1 MPEAPVIDVAEAVKE
16 AINNASLSQ
25 TPTAERKAYPYFEL
39 PDLVGLVVLVAPNHA
54 LSDLIKRAG
63 TALTVV
69 VEVGVLKQVDVD
81 DNDAI
86 DPLFYYVSELAVLF
100 HGKPLAGYAATC
112 TKLEHNPIYDWEHM
126 KKYGQFTSVL
136 KLTFKVTG

>member
-1 MPEAPVIDVAEAVKE
+1 MPNAPVIDVAEAVKE

-54 LSDLIKRAG
+54 LSDLIKRGG
-63 TALTVV
+63 TAQTAVV
-69 VEVGVLKQVDVD
+69 MVGVMKQVVVD
-81 DNDAI
+81 DNAAI
-86 DPLFYYVSELAVLF
+86 DPLFYYVYQLAVLL
-100 HGKPLAGYAATC
+100 HGNKLDTYAATC
-112 TKLEHNPIYDWEHM
+112 TKVEYDPTYDWEHM